1 MPQAMTYRTDE
12 NERRNIFRAYLVGP
26 CIHPADP
33 AATADDLKELA
44 ELVSTLEVP
53 VVGQVVA
60 GLKAPNPKYYVGS
73 GKAEEIRDAAREAGA
88 NIVIFDV
95 ALSPTQQRNLE
106 QLFELKVIDRQEVIL
121 DIFASRARTRE
132 AVLQVE
138 LARCQYF
145 LPRLTGAWTHLSR
158 QRGGVTGARGG
169 GEKQIEYDRRELRQR
184 ISDLKSELEEVR
196 KHRGTQRKSRMRA
209 NLPNAAIAGYTNA
222 GKSTLLNL
230 LTGAGA
236 YAADQLFATLDP
248 TTRALTLPD
257 KTQLILTDTVGFIR
271 RLPHSLI
278 EAFRS
283 TLEEAV
289 LADFIVLVLD
299 ASNPNVFSHVET
311 TLSVL
316 GELGAERKSI
326 LVVCNKCDL
335 IRDPLTRIKLKNS
348 FPDAVFISCKT
359 HEGIDTLL
367 EALSEKCGGPS
378 EICRAAIPP
387 ERSDLVAL
395 LHQKARI
402 LESSYRDDGMFVAT
416 VSVSGRES
424 ARFSPY
430 LTPDEPRINQTFNI

>member
-1 MPQAMTYRTDE
+1 
-12 NERRNIFRAYLVGP
+12 
-26 CIHPADP
+26 
-33 AATADDLKELA
+33 
-44 ELVSTLEVP
+44 
-53 VVGQVVA
+53 
-60 GLKAPNPKYYVGS
+60 
-73 GKAEEIRDAAREAGA
+73 
-88 NIVIFDV
+88 
-95 ALSPTQQRNLE
+95 
-106 QLFELKVIDRQEVIL
+106 
-121 DIFASRARTRE
+121 
-132 AVLQVE
+132 
-138 LARCQYF
+138 
-145 LPRLTGAWTHLSR
+145 
-158 QRGGVTGARGG
+158 
-169 GEKQIEYDRRELRQR
+169 
-184 ISDLKSELEEVR
+184 
-196 KHRGTQRKSRMRA
+196 MRA

-311 TLSVL
+311 TISVL

-335 IRDPLTRIKLKNS
+335 IRDPLTKIKLKNS
-348 FPDAVFISCKT
+348 FPDAVFISCRT
-359 HEGIDTLL
+359 REGIDGLL
-367 EALSEKCGGPS
+367 EALSEKCGGRS

-395 LHQKARI
+395 LHEKARI
-402 LESSYRDDGMFVAT
+402 LESSYRDDGVFVAT

-424 ARFSPY
+424 GRFSPY
-430 LTPDEPRINQTFNI
+430 LTPDETVINQTINI